1 MLLSKNVDGLGT
13 LHYPINAAGQI
24 SDLVDDVAAYFD
36 HGIDIR
42 AGATVVDV
50 GANMGVFAMA
60 CASRCD
66 GNLTLLCFEP
76 IPQNFEILERNID
89 SVLPGRRGIHLFNV
103 GLTSLDGP
111 SHATF
116 SYFKRLP
123 CDTTQK
129 PAEKYG
135 EFVSFFRSSGDSGK
149 AGGFARELVERFGE
163 KLQTKNSLA
172 RKAFDKAIGS
182 TNVECSLRPL
192 SDCIRETGVSR
203 IDLLKVDVEGA
214 ELAVLEGIEDQHWQ
228 IIEQV
233 VLEIHDFDGRLDKIK
248 RLLHKAGITE
258 VHTAIPNVALDR
270 GLNNVN
276 IWARRPR

>member
-1 MLLSKNVDGLGT
+1 MLLSKEVDGLGT

-89 SVLPGRRGIHLFNV
+89 SVLPGRRGTHLFNL
-103 GLTSLDGP
+103 GLTSIGGP
-111 SHATF
+111 NCTTF

-123 CDTTQK
+123 CDTTQQ

-135 EFVSFFRSSGDSGK
+135 EFVSFFRSSGDGGG
-149 AGGFARELVERFGE
+149 AGGFARTLLARFGE
-163 KLQTKNSLA
+163 QLHKKNSLA
-172 RKAFDKAIGS
+172 RKAFDKAIG
-182 TNVECSLRPL
+182 TTEVECPLRPL
-192 SDCIRETGVSR
+192 SDCIREAGVTR

-214 ELAVLEGIEDQHWQ
+214 ELAVLEGIEDEHWR
-228 IIEQV
+228 IIDQA
-233 VLEIHDFDGRLDKIK
+233 VLEIHDFEGRLEKIK
-248 RLLHKAGITE
+248 AMLHKAGITE
-258 VHTAIPNVALDR
+258 IHTSIANVALDR

-276 IWARRPR
+276 VWARRPH